1 MISKVLYD
9 LCTLLSTSYNNLNS
23 NSNNIN
29 FMNNLL
35 LEKIYLD
42 KLFRFKRR
50 QVLNSLFEDIS
61 FNYKYK
67 ILERNSIFI
76 KLRLFLAICFKINNA
91 PPHISSSYISEY
103 IIILEHLHSKF
114 KIQFLIENEENP
126 DLYNYFFTLSLSEL
140 NSLNFD
146 SLLLPYNYE
155 LSTINFINNNS
166 DIFELPSSNFSEKRN
181 NSYFNISDAC
191 SYAEKF
197 ALNPNPSYKYFDGI
211 GGDCANFISQIIHA
225 GGISKAKAWT
235 PYTNA
240 WIRVEDLY
248 SYLTDHKL
256 GFTLPNDSLL
266 NKGCLIQFYAPAMGR
281 YFHSGFITYKLPN
294 NDCLYCCHSYNKLNY
309 PLSEIYPNR
318 YPKLRGF
325 KFF

>member
-9 LCTLLSTSYNNLNS
+9 LCTLLSTPYNNLNS

-29 FMNNLL
+29 FINNLL

-42 KLFRFKRR
+42 KLFKFKRR
-50 QVLNSLFEDIS
+50 KVLNSLFEDIS
-61 FNYKYK
+61 FNYEYK
-67 ILERNSIFI
+67 ILEQNSIFI
-76 KLRLFLAICFKINNA
+76 KLKLLLRICFKIKNT
-91 PPHISSSYISEY
+91 PPHILSSYVSEY
-103 IIILEHLHSKF
+103 IIILEHLHNKF
-114 KIQFLIENEENP
+114 KIQFLIENEETP
-126 DLYNYFFTLSLSEL
+126 DLYNYFFTLNLSEL
-140 NSLNFD
+140 DSLDFD
-146 SLLLPYNYE
+146 SLLPPYNCK
-155 LSTINFINNNS
+155 LSKINFINNSS
-166 DIFELPSSNFSEKRN
+166 DTSFNFFEKRT

-191 SYAEKF
+191 AYAEKF
-197 ALNPNPSYKYFDGI
+197 ALTPNPIYKYFDGI

-225 GGISKAKAWT
+225 GGISKTKAWT

-248 SYLTDHKL
+248 SYLTGHKL

-266 NKGCLIQFYAPAMGR
+266 TKGCLIQFYTPAIGR